1 MSDEDDPSSATA
13 ALAWLPAVELASEL
27 TAGRLTSAQCIS
39 QLLRRVAE
47 LDVAG
52 PKLRSVLT
60 LDPEVSRHAAAADA
74 ARQAGR
80 VASPLHGVPV
90 LVKDSLDTA
99 GLATTAGSLALVD
112 VPAPVRD
119 ASVVARL
126 RAAGLLL
133 LGKANLSEWS
143 NFRGRGSSSGWSAVG
158 GQTRNPHALDRSPGG
173 SSAGSAAAVAAGI
186 VPAALGAETDGSILC
201 PAALCGV
208 VGVKPTVG
216 LVSRAGAIPISA
228 HQDTIGPIARTVRDA
243 ALLLSIIAGPDPAD
257 PATAGAPAGVDYC
270 AGLGRGALTGVR
282 LGVPRAGFFG
292 YSPKTDAVIEEA
304 LALLRAAG
312 ATLVDPVDPPQGW
325 THSSADELTVLCTE
339 LRAGLESYLA
349 TRPGSVPRTLA
360 ELVAFNAAHAEQELA
375 FFGQEWFE
383 RAAAA
388 PGLDDPGYL
397 KALHSGQ
404 TGARAAIDTA
414 LRAHRLDAL
423 VAPTMG
429 PAWLIDHVNGDSPG
443 GSGYSLAA
451 VAGYPAVTVPAG
463 VVAGLPVGLLFFG
476 TAFSEPRLLAL
487 AAAFAELAPPPPRPK
502 FLSRSAS

>member
-1 MSDEDDPSSATA
+1 MSHQADPSPSTAELAGMPAA
-13 ALAWLPAVELASEL
+13 ALAEALA
-27 TAGRLTSAQCIS
+27 AGTFTSAECVS
-39 QLLRRVAE
+39 QLLRRVA
-47 LDVAG
+47 DVDASG
-52 PKLRSVLT
+52 PSLRSVLA
-60 LDPEVSRHAAAADA
+60 LDPQASRYARTADA
-74 ARQAGR
+74 ARRAGR
-80 VASPLHGVPV
+80 AASALHGVPV

-99 GLATTAGSLALVD
+99 GLATTAGSLALAD
-112 VPAPVRD
+112 VPPPVRD
-119 ASVVARL
+119 ATVVARL
-126 RAAGLLL
+126 RNAGVLL

-158 GQTRNPHALDRSPGG
+158 GQTRNPHVLDRSPGG

-228 HQDTIGPIARTVRDA
+228 SQDTIGPITRTVRDA
-243 ALLLSIIAGPDPAD
+243 ALVLSIIAGPDPAD
-257 PATAGAPAGVDYC
+257 PASAGAPHPVDYC
-270 AGLGRGALTGVR
+270 AGLGPGALTGAR
-282 LGVPRAGFFG
+282 LGVPRVGFFG
-292 YSPKTDAVIEEA
+292 YSPKTDKIIEEA

-312 ATLVDPVDPPQGW
+312 AAVVDPVDPPEGW
-325 THSSADELTVLCTE
+325 TLSSADELTVLCTE

-349 TRPGSVPRTLA
+349 TRPGPVPRTLA
-360 ELVAFNAAHAEQELA
+360 ELVAFNAAHSEQELA
-375 FFGQEWFE
+375 VFGQEYFE

-388 PGLDDPGYL
+388 PGLDDPGYRQ
-397 KALHSGQ
+397 ALHSGR

-463 VVAGLPVGLLFFG
+463 AVAGLPVGLLFLG

-487 AAAFAELAPPPPRPK
+487 AAGYAELAPPPPRPE
-502 FLSRSAS
+502 FLARSGH